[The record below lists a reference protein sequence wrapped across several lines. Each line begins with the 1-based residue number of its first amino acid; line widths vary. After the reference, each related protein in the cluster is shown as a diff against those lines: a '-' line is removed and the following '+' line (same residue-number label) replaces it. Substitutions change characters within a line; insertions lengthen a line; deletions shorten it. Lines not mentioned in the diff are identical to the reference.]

1 MTSPSS
7 PPSRRPAAITV
18 AELLDRYHGF
28 LLDAYGVLVDGAGAL
43 PGARE
48 LIAELTS
55 RGTPFFLLTN
65 DASRLPATW
74 AAQCA
79 RLSLEVDADRVITSG
94 SLIAPYFERHS
105 LRGAR
110 CLVLGTDDSRT
121 FVTRAGGVVCPIDPD
136 LDVNVVV
143 VCDDDGYPVLDGVN
157 AALSAAIRAHDA
169 GRDLR
174 LVLPNPDLI
183 FPAGPGRYGVTSG
196 AIAAMIEVSLERRFP
211 GAAPRFERLGKP
223 YRPLFDE
230 GLRRLEL
237 APGQRAVMIGDQLE
251 TDVAGALGAGIDAAL
266 LHTGVTRWRPESTG
280 DRGGA
285 GAGSGDAPGVVP
297 TYLIEG
303 LT

>member
-1 MTSPSS
+1 MLMTSLP
-7 PPSRRPAAITV
+7 PLPSRVPATV
-18 AELLDRYHGF
+18 TAAALLDRYDGF
-28 LLDAYGVLVDGAGAL
+28 LLDAYGVLVDGSGVL
-43 PGARE
+43 PGARQ
-48 LIAELTS
+48 LIAALST

-65 DASRLPATW
+65 DASRLPTTW
-74 AAQCA
+74 AARCA
-79 RLSLEVDADRVITSG
+79 RLGLEIPASAVLTSG
-94 SLIAPYFERHS
+94 SLIAPYFERHG
-105 LRGAR
+105 LGGAR

-121 FVTRAGGVVCPIDPD
+121 FVSRAGGVVCPIDPD
-136 LDVNVVV
+136 LDVDVVI

-196 AIAAMIEVSLERRFP
+196 AIAAMIEVSLARRFP
-211 GAAPRFERLGKP
+211 ESAPAFERLGKP

-230 GLRRLEL
+230 GLRRLAL

-266 LHTGVTRWRPESTG
+266 LHTGVTRWRPGT
-280 DRGGA
+280 A
-285 GAGSGDAPGVVP
+285 GAGPGDAPSVVP
-297 TYLIEG
+297 TYLIES
-303 LT
+303 LA